1 MSAPKLIKVW
11 GQVYR
16 LAEKAR
22 LADFGR
28 LDLNLLMRRSPRLS
42 RDYWQ
47 LIDWVQQQLA
57 AGQQP
62 VGPDVITQLTDETLD
77 QIAHE
82 VLVKS
87 QQLGEVPP
95 ALDRSGAQEFR
106 RNVIQYL
113 RQYLPAQI
121 LHDATDGGYAG

>member
-87 QQLGEVPP
+87 QQLGDVPHELANLNP
-95 ALDRSGAQEFR
+95 SEFR
-106 RNVIQYL
+106 RAVIQYL
-113 RQYLPAQI
+113 RQYLPTQV

>member
-77 QIAHE
+77 QI
-82 VLVKS
+82 LNPS
-87 QQLGEVPP
+87 
-95 ALDRSGAQEFR
+95 EFR
-106 RNVIQYL
+106 RAVIQYL
-113 RQYLPAQI
+113 RQYLPTQV